1 MLKIHERPQGR
12 PTPPRASGPG
22 RNAGF
27 TLVELMVG
35 ILVATLVIAAIAAL
49 YITVIRGAIFI
60 TQEARLTQETR
71 VAMDM
76 MINDIRR
83 AGYSHASRVQQ
94 DADDLPDNPFM
105 RTDASPV
112 RDMRIH
118 GDDCILVAYDPTFTY
133 PADDDL
139 PYDLAD
145 LKDDNRQYVFGYRL
159 EDGAIQLL
167 NAPRDQTSS
176 DVCTETSGW
185 EAITDPETTSIRE
198 LRFSTAGSVCMNAS
212 TTDGDYSEI
221 TNATSAA
228 PACTAPPGD
237 TEAGDVLVEMR
248 RINILLEAEHAQDS
262 TTRTFLNESAKARNH
277 RVIWA
282 P

>member
-1 MLKIHERPQGR
+1 
-12 PTPPRASGPG
+12 
-22 RNAGF
+22 
-27 TLVELMVG
+27 MVG

-49 YITVIRGAIFI
+49 YITVIRGAIFV

-83 AGYSHASRVQQ
+83 AGYSHTSRVQQ
-94 DADDLPDNPFM
+94 NADELPDNPFM
-105 RTDASPV
+105 RADDTPI
-112 RDMRIH
+112 RDMSIH
-118 GDDCILVAYDPTFTY
+118 GGDCILVAYDPTFTY

-139 PYDLAD
+139 PYDLTD
-145 LKDDNRQYVFGYRL
+145 LQGDNRQYVFGYRL
-159 EDGAIQLL
+159 ESGAIQIL

-176 DVCTETSGW
+176 GVCDESSGW
-185 EAITDPETTSIRE
+185 ESITDPDTTSIIR
-198 LRFSTAGSVCMNAS
+198 LRFSTAGSICMNAS
-212 TTDGDYSEI
+212 TADGDYSEI
-221 TNATSAA
+221 TSTASTA
-228 PACTAPPGD
+228 PACATPPSD